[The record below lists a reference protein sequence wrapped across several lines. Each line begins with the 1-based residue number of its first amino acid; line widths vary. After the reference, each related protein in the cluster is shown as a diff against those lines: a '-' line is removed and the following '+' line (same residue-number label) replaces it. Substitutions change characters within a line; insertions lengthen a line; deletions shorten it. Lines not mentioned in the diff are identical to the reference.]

1 MSNEPHGSL
10 SLFLWEQAT
19 PSVRAGRRYPAERT
33 AAGEYASAPLT
44 ATQFIEG
51 VSLQHLNREGDWV
64 DLCVTSLFRTANA
77 GDVARLRLHI
87 EGTHE

>member
-44 ATQFIEG
+44 MDQYIGG

-64 DLCVTSLFRTANA
+64 DLCVTSLFRTASA
-77 GDVARLRLHI
+77 GDFVWFRLQGR
-87 EGTHE
+87 GAHE